1 MASFDAP
8 DSFSGKLQSGVMPND
23 TETTFDDFSDPLAD
37 SWIAFVQAPDDE
49 FVRNRF
55 ATELNDLVRKF
66 LRPST
71 LIAPLKNL
79 SDDLCQEA
87 CLLLFSKLLTGNKYL
102 LAATR
107 ARHRS
112 LIAGQL
118 RCSVSAAL
126 RFTKWKALKKL
137 ARAPVQ
143 PQPAKEK
150 REIVTCQHPANFKTL
165 REFPPEAQQ
174 KLVLDMLRQAVREL
188 HLTSDNAELAR
199 TLLENDLSQ
208 AELARSLGVSR
219 QAVSQRLNP
228 VWRYLR
234 KAIDDHEFPL
244 S

>member
-1 MASFDAP
+1 
-8 DSFSGKLQSGVMPND
+8 MPND
-23 TETTFDDFSDPLAD
+23 TEATSDDFPDPLTD
-37 SWIAFVQAPDDE
+37 SWIAFVQAPDNQSAQ
-49 FVRNRF
+49 NRF

-66 LRPST
+66 LRPAS
-71 LIAPLKNL
+71 LIAPLRNL

-137 ARAPVQ
+137 VRSPVQ
-143 PQPAKEK
+143 PQPAMENP
-150 REIVTCQHPANFKTL
+150 EIITDQHPANFTTL
-165 REFPPEAQQ
+165 RELSLEAQQ
-174 KLVLDMLRQAVREL
+174 KLVMNVLGKAVRDL

-199 TLLENDLSQ
+199 TLLENNLTQ
-208 AELARSLGVSR
+208 ADLARSLGVSR

-234 KAIDDHEFPL
+234 KAIDDQEFPL